1 MPHQKLLGG
10 HAEISTQIQWTR
22 RIGANRLEGAVLPR
36 CGNFQQLSSCCLVKD
51 RMIARATGQ
60 EGIRVLGW

>member
-10 HAEISTQIQWTR
+10 QEISTQIQWTR
-22 RIGANRLEGAVLPR
+22 RIANRREGAVLPR